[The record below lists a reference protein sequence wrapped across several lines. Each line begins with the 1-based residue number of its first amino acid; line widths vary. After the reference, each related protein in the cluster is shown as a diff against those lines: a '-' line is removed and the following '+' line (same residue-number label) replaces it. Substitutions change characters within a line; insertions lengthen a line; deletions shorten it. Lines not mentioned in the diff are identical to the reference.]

1 MLPIGDDN
9 RDRTTT
15 PFINYLII
23 IGNILVFLLL
33 QDFGTN
39 EIFTYSFSL
48 VPEEIVSGEDIITG
62 DRVLVDPISGQRLQV
77 TGLQPTPFSV
87 YLTFITSMFMH
98 GSLAHIFGNMLF
110 LFVFGRKVENQL
122 DMQNYIA
129 FYLISGVTASMAHA
143 MIDPTSPIPV
153 IGASGAISGVLGAFL
168 IYNYKARITLLPD
181 PVLLYVLVRYL
192 RRFTRRFPAWIFLPI
207 WFGIQMVEGLK
218 PEHSGV
224 AFWAHIGGFLMGATM
239 AIVVYKY
246 IPKDRFQTTQ
256 KKYPTRSRF

>member
-1 MLPIGDDN
+1 MLPIATN
-9 RDRTTT
+9 LKVRET
-15 PFINYLII
+15 PWATYTLVATNVLIH
-23 IGNILVFLLL
+23 LLL
-33 QDFGTN
+33 TWHNDFNLTN
-39 EIFTYSFSL
+39 KIVKIFGF
-48 VPEEIVSGEDIITG
+48 VPAYIVNLNP
-62 DRVLVDPISGQRLQV
+62 VAV
-77 TGLQPTPFSV
+77 PTL
-87 YLTFITSMFMH
+87 LTAMFLH
-98 GSLAHIFGNMLF
+98 GNLLHLIGNMLF

-129 FYLISGVTASMAHA
+129 FYVISGVTASMAHA

-168 IYNYKARITLLPD
+168 IYNYKARVTLLPD
-181 PVLLYVLVRYL
+181 PVLLYVLIRYL
-192 RRFTRRFPAWIFLPI
+192 RRFTIRFPAWIFLPI
-207 WFGIQMVEGLK
+207 WFGIQLVEGLK